1 MREGVRLCLDLG
13 SKRVGVARSDALG
26 MLAVP
31 VAVLDAESDWSA
43 DVRRMLEEQ
52 SVLEIIV
59 GLPVTLRGTEE
70 LAAAHV
76 REQVAVLSTAIP
88 TIPIRLVDERLTSAS
103 AHRQLRN
110 AGHSSKSAR
119 SVVDAAA
126 ATELLEFAL
135 EFERRT
141 GTPAG
146 ETV

>member
-1 MREGVRLCLDLG
+1 MRKGVRLCLDLG
-13 SKRVGVARSDALG
+13 SKRVGVARSDAHG

-31 VAVLDAESDWSA
+31 VAVLDAESDWLT
-43 DVRRMLEEQ
+43 DLRQLLDEQ

-59 GLPVTLRGTEE
+59 GLPVSLRGTEE
-70 LAAAHV
+70 IAAAHV
-76 REQVAVLSTAIP
+76 RERVDALRAAIP
-88 TIPIRLVDERLTSAS
+88 SIPIRLVDERLTSAS

-141 GTPAG
+141 GTAAG
-146 ETV
+146 EAV

>member
-1 MREGVRLCLDLG
+1 
-13 SKRVGVARSDALG
+13 

-88 TIPIRLVDERLTSAS
+88 KIPIRLVDERLTSAS